1 MKILPFSGTYPLS
14 SQCLF
19 VSYYVRI
26 QYVLWNHFSSP
37 FLPRVIRK
45 YVLQK
50 TKTFFILKY
59 LFLLLSFDHFGKAFL
74 LCKSMPLVCVTVV
87 FLWMI
92 VSLYCVVFC
101 LFKWKFFVIKI
112 ILMTKHLDNEKG
124 LLWLAE
130 TLNSIPASPKNTTYP
145 YLGWQNVA
153 ICTLEKCSVGQQL

>member
-45 YVLQK
+45 YVLHK

-59 LFLLLSFDHFGKAFL
+59 IFLLLSFDHFGKTFL

-92 VSLYCVVFC
+92 VSLYCVVLLSFQMKVFC
-101 LFKWKFFVIKI
+101 YKNNINDK
-112 ILMTKHLDNEKG
+112 TSRQRKG
-124 LLWLAE
+124 TPMIGRDSE
-130 TLNSIPASPKNTTYP
+130 
-145 YLGWQNVA
+145 
-153 ICTLEKCSVGQQL
+153 